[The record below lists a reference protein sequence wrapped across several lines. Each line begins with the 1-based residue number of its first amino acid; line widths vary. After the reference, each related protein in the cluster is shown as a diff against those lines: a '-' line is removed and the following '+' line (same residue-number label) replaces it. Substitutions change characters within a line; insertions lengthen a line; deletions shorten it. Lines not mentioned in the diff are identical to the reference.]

1 LVARLPP
8 KNRLRGKPRQKLNGT
23 GFLEVLTDLSGSQI
37 VSGGLSKLPLPGN
50 RVIFSTVRAQSF
62 DVLEIFRKGRAPSSN
77 IQENFCIAPAP
88 SSNDREI
95 F

>member
-1 LVARLPP
+1 VARLPP
-8 KNRLRGKPRQKLNGT
+8 KNRLLGKHRQNLTGT
-23 GFLEVLTDLSGSQI
+23 GFMDVLTDLTGSQI

-50 RVIFSTVRAQSF
+50 RVIFSNARALSRK
-62 DVLEIFRKGRAPSSN
+62 VLEIFRNGRAPDAN
-77 IQENFCIAPAP
+77 DQENFCIAPAP